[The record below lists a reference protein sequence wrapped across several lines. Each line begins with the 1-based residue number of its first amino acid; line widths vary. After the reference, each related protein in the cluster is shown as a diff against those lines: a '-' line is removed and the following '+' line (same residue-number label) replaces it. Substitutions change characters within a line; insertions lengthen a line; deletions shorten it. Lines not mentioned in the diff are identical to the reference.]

1 MEKKAKAKAMKK
13 EHGEKA
19 KITAE
24 KEKAEADE
32 KQRQHLKV
40 EDGRLLRLA
49 QAKENK
55 SKMAQM
61 ADMKANIIEQQE
73 DAKQD
78 EINAKATA
86 RFNHVLKKETFE
98 NAEKESKKLKELK
111 VKDAGGK
118 AMQEKNTA
126 DNKQAETKA
135 KTEDS
140 AGAVTQIGKDGS
152 ESTAVTQIGKEGDE
166 DVDPSPPA
174 PVNL

>member
-55 SKMAQM
+55 SKMAH
-61 ADMKANIIEQQE
+61 MKANIIEQQE

-86 RFNHVLKKETFE
+86 RFNHVLKK
-98 NAEKESKKLKELK
+98 
-111 VKDAGGK
+111 
-118 AMQEKNTA
+118 
-126 DNKQAETKA
+126 
-135 KTEDS
+135 
-140 AGAVTQIGKDGS
+140 
-152 ESTAVTQIGKEGDE
+152 
-166 DVDPSPPA
+166 
-174 PVNL
+174 